1 VDSMQLGMLVGMG
14 AFVGLAGGYAG
25 IGGAPFLVAALVMLL
40 DFGQHTAQGTV
51 LAVMLGPMSLAGV
64 FVMRDRVRLLL
75 PEVVLGVT
83 AYALFSNLGARAA
96 FAMETLALEIGFGF
110 LLMILGGRYL
120 TQSRNAASL
129 SLDPGAPTLGNGRLG
144 FNRLNVGVISAGIG
158 VVGGL
163 FGIGAGV
170 LMVPLFMGLFAL
182 HKDDARALS
191 LAILLPPVSV
201 GAVVEYAHHDAIDW
215 RVAGVIFVLYFLTN
229 HFGAKWGR
237 AHETRTFLRVMGAI
251 LVFLG
256 AILVWA
262 ATSSSPA

>member
-1 VDSMQLGMLVGMG
+1 VDPVQVVILVGMG

-25 IGGAPFLVAALVMLL
+25 IGGAPFLVAALVLFL
-40 DFGQHTAQGTV
+40 GFEQHTAQGTV

-64 FVMRDRVRLLL
+64 LVMWDRVRLLL
-75 PEVVLGVT
+75 PEIVLGVT
-83 AYALFSNLGARAA
+83 TYALFSNLGARAA
-96 FAMETLALEIGFGF
+96 FAMDTQALEIGFGG
-110 LLMILGGRYL
+110 LLILLGGRYL
-120 TQSRNAASL
+120 TQSRRATTEAL
-129 SLDPGAPTLGNGRLG
+129 IPDKVTIGQGTLA
-144 FNRLNVGVISAGIG
+144 FSHWNVGVLSALIG

-201 GAVVEYAHHDAIDW
+201 GAIVEYAHHDAIDW
-215 RVAGVIFVLYFLTN
+215 EVAGIMFILYFLTN

-237 AHETRTFLRVMGAI
+237 AHETRTFLHVMGGI
-251 LVFLG
+251 LLFLG
-256 AILVWA
+256 ATLVWT
-262 ATSSSPA
+262 ATSGSAA

>member
-1 VDSMQLGMLVGMG
+1 VDPAQVVILVGMG

-64 FVMRDRVRLLL
+64 IVMWDRVRLLL
-75 PEVVLGVT
+75 PEIVLGVT
-83 AYALFSNLGARAA
+83 TYALFSNLGARAA
-96 FAMETLALEIGFGF
+96 FAMDTLALELGFGV
-110 LLMILGGRYL
+110 LLMILGARYL
-120 TQSRNAASL
+120 TQSRHATPQ
-129 SLDPGAPTLGNGRLG
+129 SLDPSRPTLGSGRLV
-144 FNRLNVGVISAGIG
+144 FNRFNVGVISAMIG

-237 AHETRTFLRVMGAI
+237 AHETRTFLRVMGGI
-251 LVFLG
+251 LLFLG
-256 AILVWA
+256 ITLLWTAVSGSA
-262 ATSSSPA
+262 A